1 MNKIAKP
8 YTEQYSYSA
17 SKLSSKPHKSVALE
31 YYRDS
36 FNISMSAEEL
46 MESFKKIKNNSQS
59 QTQNED
65 ETDEVL

>member
-1 MNKIAKP
+1 MSKITRP
-8 YTEQYSYSA
+8 YTEQHLYSA

-46 MESFKKIKNNSQS
+46 MESFKRIKNNN

>member
-1 MNKIAKP
+1 MSKITRP
-8 YTEQYSYSA
+8 YTEQHSYSA
-17 SKLSSKPHKSVALE
+17 SKLSGKPHKSVALE

-46 MESFKKIKNNSQS
+46 MESFKKIKNNN